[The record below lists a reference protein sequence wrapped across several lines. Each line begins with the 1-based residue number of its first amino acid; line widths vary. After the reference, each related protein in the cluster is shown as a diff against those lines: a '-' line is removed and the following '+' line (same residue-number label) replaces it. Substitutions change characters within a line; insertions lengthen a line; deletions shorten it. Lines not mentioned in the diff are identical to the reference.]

1 MSAETRPHHD
11 FPSPDVA
18 NRAVMAT
25 AAGLMAMMLAGV
37 FLMAGIYAWQMP
49 DRRVPAPQRLPD
61 PQVRTDERLLRQ
73 QLEAAQTERL
83 SGYRWENQQK
93 TLIGIPIERAMELL
107 AVRGAAAYDPL
118 IHQPNNTGQSPGP
131 ATAAAMQDQNSSV
144 PSNGQAPERQ
154 Q

>member
-11 FPSPDVA
+11 FPSPEVA

-25 AAGLMAMMLAGV
+25 AAGLMTMMLAGV

-49 DRRVPAPQRLPD
+49 DRRLPAPQRLPD

-83 SGYRWENQQK
+83 SGYHWENQQK
-93 TLIGIPIERAMELL
+93 TLIGVPIERAMELL
-107 AVRGAAAYDPL
+107 VARGAAAYDP
-118 IHQPNNTGQSPGP
+118 IIPQSNTTAQSPGA
-131 ATAAAMQDQNSSV
+131 ATAAAMQGQGSSV
-144 PSNGQAPERQ
+144 PSNGQAPERPQ
-154 Q
+154 